1 MNRVILVGLSGMF
14 VVGCLK
20 TRADLRREGVDVNR
34 QAVVAQRDQRTPPP
48 RPPVPTYAEEIDEQM
63 RQLSGRVDV
72 VENQLA
78 QFNAAHASE
87 KESQMRQRQEIEQR
101 FLAYEEA
108 LKKLEAQ
115 VLALNEELAKA
126 KADNNKAAGKGKA
139 AKSPMEEGDQLFNQ
153 KKWKDAILAYEK
165 YRNKNPKGKKYAEAT
180 YKMGICFQEL
190 GMKDEAK
197 VFFDEVVTKF
207 PKSKESKKA
216 ALRLKS
222 IK

>member
-1 MNRVILVGLSGMF
+1 
-14 VVGCLK
+14 
-20 TRADLRREGVDVNR
+20 
-34 QAVVAQRDQRTPPP
+34 
-48 RPPVPTYAEEIDEQM
+48 EEIDEQM

-126 KADNNKAAGKGKA
+126 KADNSKAAAKGKA

-165 YRNKNPKGKKYAEAT
+165 YRNKNPKGK
-180 YKMGICFQEL
+180 
-190 GMKDEAK
+190 
-197 VFFDEVVTKF
+197 
-207 PKSKESKKA
+207 
-216 ALRLKS
+216 
-222 IK
+222 